1 MCEVNKCC
9 CCVDLRT
16 GAIVIA
22 ILQLIGGAG
31 CFGMGASEWQNIMN
45 GVVGLLAGV
54 CLLVGAINYHQTATL
69 VYLVLDMIAIVLAG
83 VAMAVIIIGGATFT
97 ASVSG
102 NPDFQD
108 NQGAQDVVT
117 AFGAIF
123 ITIFAIVYGLIAL
136 FYIYFWVCVFSF
148 YKGLKSREIISPA

>member
-69 VYLVLDMIAIVLAG
+69 VYLVLDMIAIVLVG

-108 NQGAQDVVT
+108 NQGA
-117 AFGAIF
+117 
-123 ITIFAIVYGLIAL
+123 
-136 FYIYFWVCVFSF
+136 
-148 YKGLKSREIISPA
+148 